1 VVLVSRSTPS
11 PSRLPTARRVRGG
24 PTERRIGASPEATW
38 TPASPLASPH
48 QPRAGS
54 PWSGPNQQLPLKSSS
69 VFGLFA
75 PFAPDLQRR
84 PSCGECTCVWPFP
97 SSACVFVCVWVVL
110 QDVSFKAVRS
120 DARHVL
126 GRREIANETRPERQ
140 VRPR

>member
-1 VVLVSRSTPS
+1 MDTCLAPRVTPPTPRRFSLVWTE
-11 PSRLPTARRVRGG
+11 PTA
-24 PTERRIGASPEATW
+24 AS
-38 TPASPLASPH
+38 
-48 QPRAGS
+48 Q
-54 PWSGPNQQLPLKSSS
+54 SSS